1 MTISAGRIHVISDPL
16 FEEHRSRG
24 YHPERPERLGAARRG
39 VAHTG
44 VETLDL
50 PARDATDEDL
60 ERAHEP
66 AYLAELARLSGHHA
80 ALDADTYL
88 APRSV
93 DAARRGAGGTIALVE
108 ALLADPSVKS
118 GVALLRPPGHHATR
132 DQGMGFCLLN
142 NAAVGALW
150 ALDHGLSRVAII
162 DWDVHHGNGTQHI
175 LWTDPRALYIS
186 LHEAPLYPG
195 SGAREEVGQKDG
207 EGFTV
212 NVPLSEGATDAVYR
226 MAFEELILPVLG
238 EFAPELVLIS
248 AGFDAHE
255 REPLASMRLTAPG
268 YAYMGAALA
277 RVAAAS
283 GKGRVGIVMEGG
295 YDLTAIDVSLAAT
308 IQGVVNAD
316 APRIE
321 GEVSEAHR
329 REIAAAKAVQSRWWP
344 GI

>member
-1 MTISAGRIHVISDPL
+1 MSISPARIHLVNDPL
-16 FEEHRSRG
+16 SDEHRSRG
-24 YHPERPERLGAARRG
+24 YQPERPERLGAARRG
-39 VAHTG
+39 VALSG

-50 PARDATDEDL
+50 PARDASDADL
-60 ERAHEP
+60 ARAHAP
-66 AYLAELARLSGHHA
+66 AYLAELARLSGHYA

-88 APRSV
+88 GPRSV

-108 ALLADPSVKS
+108 ALLQDPSVKS
-118 GVALLRPPGHHATR
+118 GAVLLRPPGHHATR
-132 DQGMGFCLLN
+132 DQGMGFCVVN
-142 NAAVGALW
+142 NAAIGALW
-150 ALDHGLSRVAII
+150 ALDHGLSRVAIV

-207 EGFTV
+207 AGFTV
-212 NVPLSEGATDAVYR
+212 NVPLSEGATDAVYKL
-226 MAFEELILPVLG
+226 AFEELILPVLG
-238 EFAPELVLIS
+238 KFAPELVLIS

-255 REPLASMRLTAPG
+255 RDPLASMRLTAPG
-268 YAYMGAALA
+268 YAYMGAALS

-283 GKGRVGIVMEGG
+283 GEGRVGIVMEGG
-295 YDLTAIDVSLAAT
+295 YDLTAIEVSLAAT
-308 IQGVVNAD
+308 IQGVASSD
-316 APRIE
+316 SPRIE

-329 REIAAAKAVQSRWWP
+329 AEVAAAKAVAARWWP

>member
-1 MTISAGRIHVISDPL
+1 MSTSPARIHVVSDPL

-39 VAHTG
+39 VAQSG
-44 VETLDL
+44 VEALDL

-60 ERAHEP
+60 ARAHAP
-66 AYLAELARLSGHHA
+66 DYLAELGRLSGHHA

-108 ALLADPSVKS
+108 ALLTDPAVKS
-118 GVALLRPPGHHATR
+118 GAVLLRPPGHHATR

-142 NAAVGALW
+142 NAAIGALW

-162 DWDVHHGNGTQHI
+162 DWDVHHGNGTQNI

-195 SGAREEVGQKDG
+195 SGAREEVGQMDG
-207 EGFTV
+207 AGFTV
-212 NVPLSEGATDAVYR
+212 NVPLSEGATDAVYAL
-226 MAFEELILPVLG
+226 AFDELILPVLG
-238 EFAPELVLIS
+238 KFAPELVLIS

-255 REPLASMRLTAPG
+255 RDPLASMRLTAEG
-268 YAYMGAALA
+268 YGYMGAALA

-295 YDLTAIDVSLAAT
+295 YDLTAIEVSMAAT
-308 IQGVVNAD
+308 IQGVARGD
-316 APRIE
+316 SSRIE
-321 GEVSEAHR
+321 GEASEAHR
-329 REIAAAKAVQSRWWP
+329 SEIAAAKAVAARWWP